1 METKNIVGTIY
12 LKNGRAVTS
21 RQEMDT
27 TLDVLEVAR
36 LYNDSGIDKIFCVD
50 LSDTEEEHEKN
61 ILAIRTI
68 NRNIDTKTCACG
80 HINRIDDVR
89 KLLYAGCVE
98 VMLNASKPG
107 VIELLKEA
115 AERFGK
121 EKILVSLTNVDFLFK
136 AKDIMDETVHEYVIM
151 NPQMCTSLES
161 MTDIPYILVQDEY
174 DLEQIEKALK
184 SDKIRGIYGSFIN
197 GSDIDIMQL
206 KCDLRERGITM
217 DNFEPQ
223 LAWSDLKLNSD
234 GMVPVIVQDYQTHEV
249 LMLAYM
255 NEEAFN
261 TTIRIGKM
269 TYWSR
274 SRNELWTKGM
284 TSGHIQYVKSLTA
297 DCDYD
302 TILAK
307 VSQVG
312 PACHTGERSCF
323 FHSIIEK
330 EYTEKNPLRVLE
342 TEYQS
347 IISRKDNPCGDSFT
361 DEMFR
366 RGLDYILQNV
376 GKEATDI
383 IISAKSENKNNSRKE
398 IADFIYDLMI
408 LMAQKELTWD
418 DITRELSQR

>member
-1 METKNIVGTIY
+1 
-12 LKNGRAVTS
+12 
-21 RQEMDT
+21 
-27 TLDVLEVAR
+27 
-36 LYNDSGIDKIFCVD
+36 
-50 LSDTEEEHEKN
+50 
-61 ILAIRTI
+61 
-68 NRNIDTKTCACG
+68 
-80 HINRIDDVR
+80 
-89 KLLYAGCVE
+89 
-98 VMLNASKPG
+98 
-107 VIELLKEA
+107 
-115 AERFGK
+115 
-121 EKILVSLTNVDFLFK
+121 
-136 AKDIMDETVHEYVIM
+136 
-151 NPQMCTSLES
+151 
-161 MTDIPYILVQDEY
+161 
-174 DLEQIEKALK
+174 
-184 SDKIRGIYGSFIN
+184 
-197 GSDIDIMQL
+197 
-206 KCDLRERGITM
+206 
-217 DNFEPQ
+217 
-223 LAWSDLKLNSD
+223 
-234 GMVPVIVQDYQTHEV
+234 MVPVIVQDYQTHEV

-323 FHSIIEK
+323 FHNIIEK

-418 DITRELSQR
+418 DITRELSQRQ

>member
-1 METKNIVGTIY
+1 MENKNIVGTIY
-12 LKNGRAVTS
+12 IKNGRAVSS
-21 RQEMDT
+21 REDLENT
-27 TLDVLEVAR
+27 YDILEVAR
-36 LYNDSGIDKIFCVD
+36 LYNDSGVDKIFCVD
-50 LSDTEEEHEKN
+50 LSDTEDEHEKN

-80 HINRIDDVR
+80 HINRIEDVK

-98 VMLNASKPG
+98 VLLNASKPG
-107 VIELLKEA
+107 VIDLLKEA

-136 AKDIMDETVHEYVIM
+136 AKDIIEDTVHEFVIM
-151 NPQMCTSLES
+151 NPSMCTSLES
-161 MTDIPYILVQDEY
+161 MSDIPYILVQNDY
-174 DLEQIEKALK
+174 DLEQIASSLK

-197 GSDIDIMQL
+197 SSDIDIMQL

-223 LAWSDLKLNSD
+223 LSWSDLKLNSD

-274 SRNELWTKGM
+274 SRNELWTKGL

-312 PACHTGERSCF
+312 AACHTGARSCF
-323 FHSIIEK
+323 FHNIIEK

-342 TEYQS
+342 TMYQS
-347 IISRKDNPCGDSFT
+347 INEHKEDPSGDSFT

-366 RGLDYILQNV
+366 RGLDFILQNV

-383 IISAKSENKNNSRKE
+383 IISSKSVNKNNSRKE
-398 IADFIYDLMI
+398 IADFLYDLMI

>member
-1 METKNIVGTIY
+1 MENKNIVATIF
-12 LKNGRAVTS
+12 LKHGRAILSRENTS
-21 RQEMDT
+21 T
-27 TLDVLEVAR
+27 SFDVLDIAR
-36 LYNDSGIDKIFCVD
+36 LYSDSGIDKIFCID
-50 LSDTEEEHEKN
+50 LSEDEEEHEKN

-68 NRNIDTKTCACG
+68 NRNIDTKICAGG
-80 HINRIDDVR
+80 HINRIEDIR
-89 KLLYAGCVE
+89 KLFYAGCVE
-98 VMLNASKPG
+98 VILNASKPG
-107 VIELLKEA
+107 IIELLKEA
-115 AERFGK
+115 AQRFGK

-136 AKDIMDETVHEYVIM
+136 AKEIMEDTIHEFVIM
-151 NPQMCTSLES
+151 NPSMLTSLES
-161 MTDIPYILVQDEY
+161 MTDIPYILIQDTY
-174 DLEQIEKALK
+174 DLDQIATQLK
-184 SDKIRGIYGSFIN
+184 SDQIRGIYGAFIN
-197 GSDIDIMQL
+197 QSDIDIMQL
-206 KCDLRERGITM
+206 KCDLSAKGIRM

-223 LAWSDLKLNSD
+223 LQWSDLKLNSD

-255 NEEAFN
+255 NKEAFE

-274 SRNELWTKGM
+274 SRNELWTKGL

-312 PACHTGERSCF
+312 AACHTGARSCF
-323 FHSIIEK
+323 FNTIIEK

-342 TEYQS
+342 SEYEEILKHKTDPQ
-347 IISRKDNPCGDSFT
+347 GDTFT
-361 DEMFR
+361 DELFCK
-366 RGLDYILQNV
+366 GLDFILQNV

-383 IISAKSENKNNSRKE
+383 IISAKSPNKMASRKE
-398 IADFIYDLMI
+398 IADFMYDLMV
-408 LMAQKELTWD
+408 LMVEKELTWD